1 MKNWNVIVTIN
12 QFHFKQAFRL
22 LEPLGRVAHTR
33 FYNVL
38 AMQVEDVDV
47 LLETLRE
54 WMQLYPDTPETIS
67 RVAPVRETFQF
78 EDAETFRQQAAELL
92 ERHLGE
98 LAGKSFHVRVHRR
111 GETAGMTGIAA
122 ERELGRIVFEA
133 LQATDRPAQVSFD
146 DPDLIVCIETLDRRG
161 GVALWTRRQREAY
174 PFLRVQ

>member
-12 QFHFKQAFRL
+12 QFHFKEAFRL

-78 EDAETFRQQAAELL
+78 EDAETFHRQAGELL
-92 ERHLGE
+92 KEHLPE

-111 GETAGMTGIAA
+111 GETAGTTNLAA
-122 ERELGRIVFEA
+122 ERELGRVIFEA
-133 LQATDRPAQVSFD
+133 LQATNNPARVSFD
-146 DPDLIVCIETLDRRG
+146 DPDVIVCIETLDSRG
-161 GVALWTRRQREAY
+161 GIALWTRQQREAY
-174 PFLRVQ
+174 PFLRIH